1 MKILIIV
8 VSFKR
13 ICKKTGDGRVCF
25 LCDILHIWGLMRMLS
40 VDCRPTGNHRAGV
53 AEWNPVGVCVFLPEP
68 KKDLESELL

>member
-25 LCDILHIWGLMRMLS
+25 LCDILHILGFNAHAICGLQAYR
-40 VDCRPTGNHRAGV
+40 
-53 AEWNPVGVCVFLPEP
+53 
-68 KKDLESELL
+68 